1 MELLYGYTGVFVDR
15 KQEIEDVRQ
24 PINIFSPTFELVI

>member
-1 MELLYGYTGVFVDR
+1 MGTQVSSWIE